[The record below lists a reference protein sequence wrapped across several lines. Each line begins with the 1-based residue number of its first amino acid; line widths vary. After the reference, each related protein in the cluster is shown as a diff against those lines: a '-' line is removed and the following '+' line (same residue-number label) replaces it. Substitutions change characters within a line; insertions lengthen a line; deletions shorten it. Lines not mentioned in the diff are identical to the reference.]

1 MQAPQTER
9 MIALL
14 DRKTRV
20 AREIGELLWRA
31 VAFDIV
37 WRSAQHAMIRRQAL
51 GNQMRRD
58 LIANTN
64 IQVEPFPRHVDQTVE
79 QIKTHAQLRGFVG
92 EGGGRGGPRSCASP
106 LPRLLTYAPETDRTS
121 AAPLKLDLR
130 ATVQK
135 TRRSSRFG
143 EEVM

>member
-20 AREIGELLWRA
+20 AREIGELLPRA
-31 VAFDIV
+31 AGWPLPPASVMAT
-37 WRSAQHAMIRRQAL
+37 RR
-51 GNQMRRD
+51 
-58 LIANTN
+58 
-64 IQVEPFPRHVDQTVE
+64 VERCSKRV
-79 QIKTHAQLRGFVG
+79 
-92 EGGGRGGPRSCASP
+92 PRSVSST
-106 LPRLLTYAPETDRTS
+106 LTRLLTYAAETDRTS

-143 EEVM
+143 EEVMFIIHASCTVA